1 MGPKDNEE
9 VVKRNKKDPRISSGG
24 DVYAAYRSILPT
36 EDEAII
42 DTKDL
47 QKLKY
52 NACNI
57 F

>member
-1 MGPKDNEE
+1 MDTKDNDE
-9 VVKRNKKDPRISSGG
+9 VVKRSMKDPRISSGG

-36 EDEAII
+36 EEETIM

-52 NACNI
+52 NACTI